1 MDENLTKDLQPM
13 KNVPVTGKAINAKA
27 YDRLI
32 TDLRT
37 IWESGKTRAKR
48 AIAKEA
54 LRSYWEMGGRI
65 AQEQLTENAGY
76 SRSVMKRLAKDI
88 KTDITTLYRCVQFHE
103 TYNAVPETES
113 LAWAH
118 FRILLTIKDSKERD
132 YYTVQA
138 ENNDWTRDQLM
149 RAVQGDRYGEGKKG
163 KKGKQLPRPTAATY
177 VFKAIVLDVVDGD
190 TIVVDVDCGFEIKK
204 KERIRLAGIDCPEIT
219 TEEGREAAEYVRT
232 QLSRVP
238 FVMLRTTK
246 VDING
251 RFLGHVFYSLGETMD
266 KDDIYREGMFLNQ
279 ELLDKGLARLY

>member
-1 MDENLTKDLQPM
+1 M
-13 KNVPVTGKAINAKA
+13 KSVPVVGKSINANA

-32 TDLRT
+32 KDLRT
-37 IWESGKTRAKR
+37 IWETGKTRARR

-54 LRSYWEMGGRI
+54 LRTYWEMGGRI

-76 SRSVMKRLAKDI
+76 ARSVMQRMAKDI
-88 KTDITTLYRCVQFHE
+88 KTDMTTLYRCVQFHE
-103 TYNAVPETES
+103 TYKAVPETEV

-118 FRILLTIKDSKERD
+118 FRVLLTIKDPKERE
-132 YYTVQA
+132 YYTAQA
-138 ENNDWTRDQLM
+138 ENNEWTRDQLL

-163 KKGKQLPRPTAATY
+163 KKVTQLPRPSGATY
-177 VFKAIVLDVVDGD
+177 VFKATVLDIVDGD
-190 TIVVDVDCGFEIKK
+190 TIVLDVDCGFEIKK

-219 TEEGREAAEYVRT
+219 TEEGREAAEYVRN

-251 RFLGHVFYSLGETMD
+251 RFLGHIFYSLDETMD
-266 KDDIYREGMFLNQ
+266 KDDIYREGVMLNQ
-279 ELLDKGLARLY
+279 ELLDKGFARIY

>member
-1 MDENLTKDLQPM
+1 M
-13 KNVPVTGKAINAKA
+13 KNVPFVGKSIDVNAYERLINDLRLIWETGK
-27 YDRLI
+27 
-32 TDLRT
+32 
-37 IWESGKTRAKR
+37 SRAKR

-54 LRSYWEMGGRI
+54 LRAYWEMGGRI
-65 AQEQLTENAGY
+65 AQEKLTENAGY
-76 SRSVMKRLAKDI
+76 ARSVMQRLAKDI
-88 KTDITTLYRCVQFHE
+88 KTDMTTLYRCVQFHG
-103 TYNAVPETES
+103 TYKTVPETEV

-118 FRILLTIKDSKERD
+118 YRVLLTIKDPKERE

-138 ENNDWTRDQLM
+138 EKNDWTRDQLL

-163 KKGKQLPRPTAATY
+163 KKAKQLPRPTGATY

-190 TIVVDVDCGFEIKK
+190 TLVLDVDCGFEIKK

-219 TEEGREAAEYVRT
+219 TEEGREAAEYVRN

-251 RFLGHVFYSLGETMD
+251 RFLGHIFYSLDETMD
-266 KDDIYREGMFLNQ
+266 KDDIYREGVMLNQ
-279 ELLDKGLARLY
+279 ELLDKGWAQIY

>member
-1 MDENLTKDLQPM
+1 M
-13 KNVPVTGKAINAKA
+13 KNVPIVGNSINANA
-27 YDRLI
+27 YERLI
-32 TDLRT
+32 NDLLT
-37 IWESGKTRAKR
+37 IWETGKTRAQR
-48 AIAKEA
+48 AISKEA
-54 LRSYWEMGGRI
+54 LRAYWGMGGRI
-65 AQEQLTENAGY
+65 AQEQMTENAGY
-76 SRSVMKRLAKDI
+76 ARSVMQRLAKDM

-103 TYNAVPETES
+103 TYKTVPETEV

-118 FRILLTIKDSKERD
+118 YRILLTIKDPKERE

-138 ENNDWTRDQLM
+138 EKNDWTRDQLL

-163 KKGKQLPRPTAATY
+163 KKTKQLPRPTGATY

-190 TIVVDVDCGFEIKK
+190 TLVLDVDCGFEIKK

-219 TEEGREAAEYVRT
+219 TEEGREAAEYVRN

-251 RFLGHVFYSLGETMD
+251 RFLGHIFYSLDETMD
-266 KDDIYREGMFLNQ
+266 KDDMYREGVMLNQ
-279 ELLDKGLARLY
+279 ELLDKEFAKIY